1 MTKEEINSALN
12 EQYTRI
18 LNLRSKLSDTDYIAA
33 KIAEGKATK
42 SEYSEKIE
50 MRQQWRDE
58 INEADD
64 EIARLKLIV
73 PEDEETQNAH

>member
-1 MTKEEINSALN
+1 MTKEEINGALN

-58 INEADD
+58 INEAEEEVFRLKSLATDD
-64 EIARLKLIV
+64 ERDM
-73 PEDEETQNAH
+73 EG

>member
-1 MTKEEINSALN
+1 MTKEEINGALN

-58 INEADD
+58 INEAEEEVSRLKSLATDD
-64 EIARLKLIV
+64 ERDM
-73 PEDEETQNAH
+73 EG

>member
-1 MTKEEINSALN
+1 MTKEEINGALN

-42 SEYSEKIE
+42 SEYSEK
-50 MRQQWRDE
+50 MLLQ
-58 INEADD
+58 
-64 EIARLKLIV
+64 
-73 PEDEETQNAH
+73 

>member
-1 MTKEEINSALN
+1 MTKEEINGALN

-58 INEADD
+58 INEAEEEVFRLKSLTTDD
-64 EIARLKLIV
+64 ERDM
-73 PEDEETQNAH
+73 EG

>member
-50 MRQQWRDE
+50 MRQQWRNE
-58 INEADD
+58 INEAEEEVSRLKSLAADD
-64 EIARLKLIV
+64 ERDM
-73 PEDEETQNAH
+73 EG

>member
-1 MTKEEINSALN
+1 MTKEEINGALN

-33 KIAEGKATK
+33 KIAEGKATR

-50 MRQQWRDE
+50 MRQQWRNE
-58 INEADD
+58 INEAEEEVSRLKSLATDD
-64 EIARLKLIV
+64 ERDM
-73 PEDEETQNAH
+73 EG

>member
-1 MTKEEINSALN
+1 MTKEEINGALN

-58 INEADD
+58 INEAEEEVSRLKSLAIDD
-64 EIARLKLIV
+64 ERDM
-73 PEDEETQNAH
+73 EG

>member
-1 MTKEEINSALN
+1 MTKEEINGALN

-50 MRQQWRDE
+50 MRQQWRNE
-58 INEADD
+58 INEAEEEVSRLKSLAADD
-64 EIARLKLIV
+64 ERDM
-73 PEDEETQNAH
+73 EG